1 MHDAQGAIRF
11 GDWELRPRDSRNW
24 ELYRL
29 RASERG
35 FGDGTARWASEGR
48 FYSYNTLHLAI
59 QYAADCELKAEAHG
73 RVMELEDALH
83 EYERITQRLA
93 ADVARALEGRSDG

>member
-1 MHDAQGAIRF
+1 MHDALGAIRF

-48 FYSYNTLHLAI
+48 YYSYGTFANAI
-59 QYAADCELKAEAHG
+59 RYAADCELKAEAHG